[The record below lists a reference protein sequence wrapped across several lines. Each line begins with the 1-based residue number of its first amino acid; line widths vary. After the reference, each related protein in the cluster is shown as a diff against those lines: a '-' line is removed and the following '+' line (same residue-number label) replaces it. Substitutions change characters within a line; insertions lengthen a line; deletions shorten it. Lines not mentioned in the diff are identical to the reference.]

1 MSIADTLWKIFYISI
16 LLVLSGF
23 FSGTEIAYLS
33 ADRLRLKLDSKRG
46 GIIGRTLNMLYR
58 RPDRFIT
65 TLLVGNNI
73 VLVIY
78 GMVMTQLFAPILTPI
93 SNNAV
98 FQITVNS
105 LLSTFIIVIFGEY
118 LPKARNRMNPN
129 QQMFRKALP
138 SGFFHI
144 LLYPITLFSTGLS
157 KLFMLLLPKE
167 DVPGIEEHPKLTTLD
182 LDNYLN
188 TSQSGEGA
196 SDLDT
201 EVKIIKNAI
210 DFSTTQVRD
219 CMIPRNEIVGCE
231 ISTDAD
237 TLTSLFIST
246 GLTKVIVYR
255 ENIDN
260 VLGYIHSTEM
270 FKGTNWQDQVRT
282 VVFVPESMNGQK
294 LMGILMQRK
303 KSIAIVIDEL
313 GGTSGLITLEDLVEE
328 IFGNIEDEHDQNK
341 IISKHNPDGSYT
353 FSGRLEIDDANEQWG
368 LSLPSSD
375 EYITIAGFIIN
386 YLERIP
392 MSGEQIIIDKLHF
405 DIIKST
411 DTRIELVKLWVAS

>member
-1 MSIADTLWKIFYISI
+1 MADTIW
-16 LLVLSGF
+16 LLVYIVLLLLLSGF

-33 ADRLRLKLDSKRG
+33 ADRLRLKLDSNRG
-46 GIIGRTLNMLYR
+46 GVVGRTLSMLYH

-65 TLLVGNNI
+65 SLLVGNNI

-78 GMVMTQLFAPILTPI
+78 GMLMARLFAPVLTSI
-93 SNNAV
+93 SSSPV

-105 LLSTFIIVIFGEY
+105 LISTLIIVIFGEY
-118 LPKARNRMNPN
+118 LPKARNCMNPN
-129 QQMFRKALP
+129 EQMYRKALP

-144 LLYPITLFSTGLS
+144 LLYPITLFSIGLS
-157 KLFMLLLPKE
+157 KLFMLLLPKGAM
-167 DVPGIEEHPKLTTLD
+167 PATEEHPKLTTLD

-188 TSQSGEGA
+188 MSQSGEGS

-201 EVKIIKNAI
+201 EVKIIQNAI

-219 CMIPRNEIVGCE
+219 CMIPRNEIVSCE
-231 ISTDAD
+231 IGTDAE

-246 GLTKVIVYR
+246 GLTKIIVYR

-260 VLGYIHSTEM
+260 VLGYIHSAEM
-270 FKGTNWQDQVRT
+270 FKGPDWQGRVRT
-282 VVFVPESMNGQK
+282 AVFVPESMNGQK

-328 IFGNIEDEHDQNK
+328 IFGDIEDEHDQNK
-341 IISKHNPDGSYT
+341 IVSKHNADGTYT

-368 LSLPSSD
+368 LALPTDD
-375 EYITIAGFIIN
+375 EYITIAGLIIHH
-386 YLERIP
+386 LERIP
-392 MSGEQIIIDKLHF
+392 VPGEQIVIGKLHF

-411 DTRIELVKLWVAS
+411 DTRIELVKMWKDL

>member
-1 MSIADTLWKIFYISI
+1 MADTIW
-16 LLVLSGF
+16 LLVYIVLLLLLSGF

-33 ADRLRLKLDSKRG
+33 ADRLRLKLDSNRG
-46 GIIGRTLNMLYR
+46 GIVGRTLSMLYR

-78 GMVMTQLFAPILTPI
+78 GMVMTQLFAPMLTSI
-93 SNNAV
+93 SSSPV

-105 LLSTFIIVIFGEY
+105 LISTFIIVIFGEY
-118 LPKARNRMNPN
+118 LPKTRNRMNPN
-129 QQMFRKALP
+129 QQMYRKALP

-157 KLFMLLLPKE
+157 KLFMLLLPKGA
-167 DVPGIEEHPKLTTLD
+167 VPATEEHPKLTTVD

-188 TSQSGEGA
+188 MSQSGEGS

-201 EVKIIKNAI
+201 EVKIIQNAI

-219 CMIPRNEIVGCE
+219 CMIPRNEIVSCE
-231 ISTDAD
+231 IGTDAE

-246 GLTKVIVYR
+246 GLTKIIVYR

-260 VLGYIHSTEM
+260 VLGYIHSAEM
-270 FKGTNWQDQVRT
+270 FKGPDWQGRVRT
-282 VVFVPESMNGQK
+282 AVFVPESMNGQK

-328 IFGNIEDEHDQNK
+328 IFGDIEDEHDQNK
-341 IISKHNPDGSYT
+341 IVSKHNADGTYT

-368 LSLPSSD
+368 LALPTND
-375 EYITIAGFIIN
+375 EYITIAGLIIHH
-386 YLERIP
+386 LERIP
-392 MSGEQIIIDKLHF
+392 VPGEQIVIGKLHF

-411 DTRIELVKLWVAS
+411 DTRIELVKMWKDL

>member
-1 MSIADTLWKIFYISI
+1 MADTIWLLIYIV
-16 LLVLSGF
+16 LLLLLSGF

-46 GIIGRTLNMLYR
+46 GIIGRTLSMLYR

-78 GMVMTQLFAPILTPI
+78 GMVMTKLFAPLLAPI
-93 SNNAV
+93 SSNAV

-105 LLSTFIIVIFGEY
+105 LISTFIIVIFGEY
-118 LPKARNRMNPN
+118 LPKTRNRMNPN
-129 QQMFRKALP
+129 QQMYRKALP

-157 KLFMLLLPKE
+157 KLFMLLLPK
-167 DVPGIEEHPKLTTLD
+167 DAMPDTEEHPKLTTLD

-188 TSQSGEGA
+188 MSQSGEGS

-201 EVKIIKNAI
+201 EVKIIQNAI

-219 CMIPRNEIVGCE
+219 CMIPRNEIVSCE
-231 ISTDAD
+231 IGTDAE

-246 GLTKVIVYR
+246 GLTKIIVYR

-260 VLGYIHSTEM
+260 VLGYIHSAEM
-270 FKGTNWQDQVRT
+270 FKGPDWQARVRT
-282 VVFVPESMNGQK
+282 AVFVPESMN
-294 LMGILMQRK
+294 
-303 KSIAIVIDEL
+303 AV
-313 GGTSGLITLEDLVEE
+313 
-328 IFGNIEDEHDQNK
+328 
-341 IISKHNPDGSYT
+341 SYT
-353 FSGRLEIDDANEQWG
+353 HLT
-368 LSLPSSD
+368 LP
-375 EYITIAGFIIN
+375 TK
-386 YLERIP
+386 RI
-392 MSGEQIIIDKLHF
+392 
-405 DIIKST
+405 
-411 DTRIELVKLWVAS
+411 V

>member
-411 DTRIELVKLWVAS
+411 DTRIELVKLWVAA

>member
-1 MSIADTLWKIFYISI
+1 MADTIWLLIYIV
-16 LLVLSGF
+16 LLLLLSGF

-46 GIIGRTLNMLYR
+46 GIIGRTLSMLYR

-78 GMVMTQLFAPILTPI
+78 GMVMTRLFAPLLAPI
-93 SNNAV
+93 SSNAV

-105 LLSTFIIVIFGEY
+105 LISTFIIVIFGEY

-129 QQMFRKALP
+129 QQMYRKALP

-157 KLFMLLLPKE
+157 KLFMLMLPK
-167 DVPGIEEHPKLTTLD
+167 DAMPATEEHPKLTTLD

-188 TSQSGEGA
+188 MSQSGEGS

-201 EVKIIKNAI
+201 EVKIIQNAI

-219 CMIPRNEIVGCE
+219 CMIPRNEIVSCE
-231 ISTDAD
+231 IGTDAE

-246 GLTKVIVYR
+246 GLTKIIVYR

-260 VLGYIHSTEM
+260 VLGYIHSAEM
-270 FKGTNWQDQVRT
+270 FKGPDWQARVRT
-282 VVFVPESMNGQK
+282 AVFVPESMNGQK

-328 IFGNIEDEHDQNK
+328 IFGDIEDEHDQNK
-341 IISKHNPDGSYT
+341 IVSKHNADGSYT
-353 FSGRLEIDDANEQWG
+353 FSGRLEIDDANEQWQ
-368 LSLPSSD
+368 LALPTSD
-375 EYITIAGFIIN
+375 EYITIAGLIIN
-386 YLERIP
+386 HLERIP
-392 MSGEQIIIDKLHF
+392 VPGEQIVIGKLHF

-411 DTRIELVKLWVAS
+411 DTRIELVKMWKDL

>member
-1 MSIADTLWKIFYISI
+1 
-16 LLVLSGF
+16 
-23 FSGTEIAYLS
+23 
-33 ADRLRLKLDSKRG
+33 
-46 GIIGRTLNMLYR
+46 MLYR

>member
-1 MSIADTLWKIFYISI
+1 MADTIW
-16 LLVLSGF
+16 LLVYIVLLLLLSGF

-33 ADRLRLKLDSKRG
+33 ADRLRLKLDSNRG
-46 GIIGRTLNMLYR
+46 GIVGRTLSMLYR

-78 GMVMTQLFAPILTPI
+78 GMVMTQLFAPILTSI
-93 SNNAV
+93 SSSPV

-105 LLSTFIIVIFGEY
+105 LISTFIIVIFGEY
-118 LPKARNRMNPN
+118 LPKTRNRMNPN
-129 QQMFRKALP
+129 QQMYRKALP

-157 KLFMLLLPKE
+157 KLFMLLLPKGA
-167 DVPGIEEHPKLTTLD
+167 VPATEEHPKLTTVD

-188 TSQSGEGA
+188 MSQSGEGS

-201 EVKIIKNAI
+201 EVKIIQNAI

-219 CMIPRNEIVGCE
+219 CMIPRNEIVSCE
-231 ISTDAD
+231 IGTDAE

-246 GLTKVIVYR
+246 GLTKIIVYR

-260 VLGYIHSTEM
+260 VLGYIHSAEM
-270 FKGTNWQDQVRT
+270 FKGPDWQGRVRT
-282 VVFVPESMNGQK
+282 AVFVPESMNGQK

-328 IFGNIEDEHDQNK
+328 IFGDIEDEHDQNK
-341 IISKHNPDGSYT
+341 IVSKHNADGTYT

-368 LSLPSSD
+368 LALPTND
-375 EYITIAGFIIN
+375 EYITIAGLIIHH
-386 YLERIP
+386 LERIP
-392 MSGEQIIIDKLHF
+392 VPGEQIVIGKLHF

-411 DTRIELVKLWVAS
+411 DTRIELVKMWKDL

>member
-46 GIIGRTLNMLYR
+46 GIIGRTLDMLYR

>member
-1 MSIADTLWKIFYISI
+1 MADTIWLLIYIV
-16 LLVLSGF
+16 LLLLLSGF

-33 ADRLRLKLDSKRG
+33 ADRLRLKRG
-46 GIIGRTLNMLYR
+46 GIIGRTLSMLYR

-78 GMVMTQLFAPILTPI
+78 GMVMTKLFAPLLAPI
-93 SNNAV
+93 SSNAV

-105 LLSTFIIVIFGEY
+105 LISTFIIVIFGEY
-118 LPKARNRMNPN
+118 LPKTRNRMNPN
-129 QQMFRKALP
+129 QQMYRKALP

-157 KLFMLLLPKE
+157 KLFMLLLPK
-167 DVPGIEEHPKLTTLD
+167 DAMPATEEHPKLTTLD

-188 TSQSGEGA
+188 MSQSGEGS

-201 EVKIIKNAI
+201 EVKIIQNAI

-219 CMIPRNEIVGCE
+219 CMIPRNEIVSCE
-231 ISTDAD
+231 IGTDAE

-246 GLTKVIVYR
+246 GLTKIIVYR

-260 VLGYIHSTEM
+260 VLGYIHSAEM
-270 FKGTNWQDQVRT
+270 FKGPDWQARVRT
-282 VVFVPESMNGQK
+282 AVFVPESMNGQK

-328 IFGNIEDEHDQNK
+328 IFGDIEDEHDQNK
-341 IISKHNPDGSYT
+341 IVSKQNTDGSYT
-353 FSGRLEIDDANEQWG
+353 FSGRLEIDDANDQWE
-368 LSLPSSD
+368 LTLPTSD
-375 EYITIAGFIIN
+375 EYITIAGLIIHH
-386 YLERIP
+386 LERIP
-392 MSGEQIIIDKLHF
+392 VPGEQILIGKLHF

-411 DTRIELVKLWVAS
+411 DTRIELVKMWKDL